1 MGLDQGAKRK
11 AIVSDSAQT
20 VRPPRHTISRAGQ
33 QACLEVRAG
42 GSDPHPTL
50 LAAIVHSSGQHG
62 PRIES
67 TGTAPARRRP
77 AAQVSSPV
85 YRDLD
90 PRAAGT
96 TPGQPCP
103 GVGKPTTPAADK
115 RRQ

>member
-1 MGLDQGAKRK
+1 MRDHEAGAPLHDLLHALLDERF
-11 AIVSDSAQT
+11 
-20 VRPPRHTISRAGQ
+20 GQ
-33 QACLEVRAG
+33 RIDRRGRL
-42 GSDPHPTL
+42 
-50 LAAIVHSSGQHG
+50 VHDEDFRSGQHG

-77 AAQVSSPV
+77 AARVSGPG